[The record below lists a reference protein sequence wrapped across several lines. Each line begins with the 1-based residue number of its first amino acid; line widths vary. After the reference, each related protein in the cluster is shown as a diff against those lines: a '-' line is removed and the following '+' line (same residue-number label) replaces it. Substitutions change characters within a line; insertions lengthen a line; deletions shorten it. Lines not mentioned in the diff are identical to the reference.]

1 MYEVQLSAS
10 ASKDPM
16 SPSPRDS
23 AMLRVRVVEPF
34 NPRRQLLRLQVDID
48 IWIENQLKKYTFTIT

>member
-10 ASKDPM
+10 ASKDLM

-34 NPRRQLLRLQVDID
+34 NPCRQLLRIQVDID
-48 IWIENQLKKYTFTIT
+48 IWIETN